1 MLVYSS
7 NSDTRLIVE
16 RSLGRLPDV
25 DGAPI
30 DFVHSATHPAVVQHM
45 WSGVIDV
52 AILDGEASPT
62 GGLGLAKQL
71 KDELL
76 QCPPVVVL
84 TGRADDAWLAR
95 WSRADAVVPHPL
107 NPLTFAETVVPVL
120 RSRLV
125 AYDEFECSAC
135 QRDSIRQTRRCSRTH
150 HTQPIPSANT
160 ATSPVVSSHS

>member
-7 NSDTRLIVE
+7 NANTRQIVE
-16 RSLGRLPDV
+16 RSLGRLPDA

-30 DFVHSATHPAVVQHM
+30 DFVHSATQPAVLQHM
-45 WSGVIDV
+45 ASGVIDV

-84 TGRADDAWLAR
+84 TGRADDSWLAR
-95 WSRADAVVPHPL
+95 WSRAEVAVPHPI
-107 NPLTFAETVVPVL
+107 NPLVL
-120 RSRLV
+120 TEAVAPLLRGRLI
-125 AYDEFECSAC
+125 A
-135 QRDSIRQTRRCSRTH
+135 
-150 HTQPIPSANT
+150 
-160 ATSPVVSSHS
+160 